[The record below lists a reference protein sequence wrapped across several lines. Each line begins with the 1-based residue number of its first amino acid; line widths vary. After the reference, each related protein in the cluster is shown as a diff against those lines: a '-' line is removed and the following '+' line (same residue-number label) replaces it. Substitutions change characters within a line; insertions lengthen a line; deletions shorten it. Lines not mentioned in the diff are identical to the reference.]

1 MVRILIAVATLLA
14 FAAYTG
20 HARADDDSKCQE
32 IGTVIQSPTGGLE
45 KFRIVTGDEVARA
58 VAFYNSAPGESLTFA
73 PDGLVLVLLPSGS
86 LRIVFAHNGLVCAS
100 MMIPQARVPAVMG
113 FIVGVKA

>member
-1 MVRILIAVATLLA
+1 MIRILIAIAALFA

-20 HARADDDSKCQE
+20 HARADDSKCAE
-32 IGTVIQSPTGGLE
+32 IGRVIQSPSGGFE
-45 KFRIVTGDEVARA
+45 SFRVVTGEEVTRA
-58 VAFYNSAPGESLTFA
+58 VAFYNSVPGESLTFA

-100 MMIPQARVPAVMG
+100 MMIPQSRVPAVMG
-113 FIVGVKA
+113 YIVGVKV